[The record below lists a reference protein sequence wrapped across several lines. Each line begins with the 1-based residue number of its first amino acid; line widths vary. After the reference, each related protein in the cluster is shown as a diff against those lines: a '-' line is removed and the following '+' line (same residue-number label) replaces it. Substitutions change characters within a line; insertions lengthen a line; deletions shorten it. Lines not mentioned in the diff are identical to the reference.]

1 MTPMVIDEHELRNR
15 LDAAAADVSAPHVTT
30 QGLIGRIR
38 RRRAKIISLFSV
50 SLLATATIAIA
61 VPIGLAG
68 GGNRVATAPPS
79 QILPSYVLTIN
90 GRLQIRPQ
98 QGPAPSYHVRDGEH
112 LDITVEIRV
121 PRQLRISH
129 LWLGISR
136 DTLGVGPNGPVC
148 MHPILASPH
157 RSLSPGSHT
166 FTLHCPMPRHKS
178 AAKLYLVSAWTT
190 HKPQG
195 GIAETIAVLAP

>member
-1 MTPMVIDEHELRNR
+1 MVIDEHELRQR
-15 LDAAAADVSAPHVTT
+15 LDAAAADVSAPHLTT

-50 SLLATATIAIA
+50 SFLAVAAIAIA

-68 GGNRVATAPPS
+68 GGKKATTPGRAPIP
-79 QILPSYVLTIN
+79 PSYVLTLN
-90 GRLQIRPQ
+90 GRLQIRPW
-98 QGPAPSYHVRDGEH
+98 QGPAPTYHVRNGEH

-121 PRQLRISH
+121 PRQLTISH
-129 LWLGISR
+129 LWLGISTG
-136 DTLGVGPNGPVC
+136 TLGASPNGPVG
-148 MHPILASPH
+148 MHPILASSH

-166 FTLHCPMPRHKS
+166 FTLHWRMPRHRS

-190 HKPQG
+190 RKPSSST
-195 GIAETIAVLAP
+195 AEAIAVLAR